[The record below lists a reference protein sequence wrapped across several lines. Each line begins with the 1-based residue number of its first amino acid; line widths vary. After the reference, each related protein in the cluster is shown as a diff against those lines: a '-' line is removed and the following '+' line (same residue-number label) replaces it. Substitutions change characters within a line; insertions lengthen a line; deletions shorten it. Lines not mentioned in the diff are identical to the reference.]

1 MIIIKKVIFIPIA
14 LFFIGCMHPNEE
26 SIWSVSEGMVLSTDG
41 FCRNVSVSN
50 DLAYVAAGQ
59 SGVQVWDLI
68 SGERLHGFLGY
79 SQDGSYLEFD
89 DIALVQRDEENDL
102 IFVAE
107 SNKKVKIFHFGDDNE
122 FLYRNEIM
130 SDKTKDFISFNVPG
144 NKFTMFV
151 ADNDDGLKWGTYRSD
166 TTIVFNIEIINWM
179 PSIGG
184 EVATDGKP
192 LGVDSDGVSK
202 VVMAVD
208 QLGVEFYDFDTLG
221 AEPVLISRFDLEGN
235 AEQVKLTD
243 IGAFVSCD
251 DFGAYFLSNNYI
263 ESGQGSVTHFAE
275 DLTVDHIS
283 VNDNIA
289 VLSIGPRGI
298 ALYDISDPLKPEPR
312 GIFDIGYVY
321 RSKFWKGK
329 LLACTRSGL
338 KIVTISS

>member
-1 MIIIKKVIFIPIA
+1 MIIIKKVIFIPIT

-26 SIWSVSEGMVLSTDG
+26 SIWSVSEVIVLSTDG

-289 VLSIGPRGI
+289 VLSIGPKGI

-321 RSKFWKGK
+321 RSKFWNGK

-338 KIVTISS
+338 KIVTINS

>member
-1 MIIIKKVIFIPIA
+1 
-14 LFFIGCMHPNEE
+14 MHPNEE

-289 VLSIGPRGI
+289 VLSIGPKGI

-321 RSKFWKGK
+321 RSKFWNGK

-338 KIVTISS
+338 KIVTINS

>member
-1 MIIIKKVIFIPIA
+1 MIIIKKVIFIPIII
-14 LFFIGCMHPNEE
+14 FFIGCMHPNEE
-26 SIWSVSEGMVLSTDG
+26 SIWSVSEGVVLSTDG

-59 SGVQVWDLI
+59 SGVQIWDLI

-192 LGVDSDGVSK
+192 LGVDCDGVSK
-202 VVMAVD
+202 LVMAVD

-221 AEPVLISRFDLEGN
+221 AEPVLSSRFDLEGN

-243 IGAFVSCD
+243 IGAFVLCD

-283 VNDNIA
+283 VNDDIA

-321 RSKFWKGK
+321 RSKFWNGK

-338 KIVTISS
+338 KIVTINS

>member
-221 AEPVLISRFDLEGN
+221 AQPVLSSRFDLEGN

-321 RSKFWKGK
+321 RSKFWNGK

-338 KIVTISS
+338 KIVTINS

>member
-1 MIIIKKVIFIPIA
+1 MIIIKKVIFIPIT

-184 EVATDGKP
+184 EVATDGKS
-192 LGVDSDGVSK
+192 LGVDSDGISRVA
-202 VVMAVD
+202 MAVD
-208 QLGVEFYDFDTLG
+208 QLGVEFYDLDTLG
-221 AEPVLISRFDLEGN
+221 AEPILSSRFDLEGN

-321 RSKFWKGK
+321 RSKFWNGK

-338 KIVTISS
+338 KIVTINS

>member
-1 MIIIKKVIFIPIA
+1 MIIIKKVIFIPIII
-14 LFFIGCMHPNEE
+14 FFIGCMHPNEE
-26 SIWSVSEGMVLSTDG
+26 SIWSVSEGVVLSTDG

-59 SGVQVWDLI
+59 YGVQIWDLI

-89 DIALVQRDEENDL
+89 DITLVQRDEENDL

-122 FLYRNEIM
+122 LLYRNEIM
-130 SDKTKDFISFNVPG
+130 SDKTKDFISFNVSG
-144 NKFTMFV
+144 NRFTMFV

-179 PSIGG
+179 PSTGG

-221 AEPVLISRFDLEGN
+221 AEPVLSSRFDLEGN

-263 ESGQGSVTHFAE
+263 ESGQGSVTHFAD

-321 RSKFWKGK
+321 RSKFWNGK

-338 KIVTISS
+338 KIVTINS

>member
-1 MIIIKKVIFIPIA
+1 
-14 LFFIGCMHPNEE
+14 
-26 SIWSVSEGMVLSTDG
+26 
-41 FCRNVSVSN
+41 
-50 DLAYVAAGQ
+50 
-59 SGVQVWDLI
+59 
-68 SGERLHGFLGY
+68 
-79 SQDGSYLEFD
+79 
-89 DIALVQRDEENDL
+89 
-102 IFVAE
+102 
-107 SNKKVKIFHFGDDNE
+107 
-122 FLYRNEIM
+122 
-130 SDKTKDFISFNVPG
+130 
-144 NKFTMFV
+144 MFV

-179 PSIGG
+179 PSTGG

-208 QLGVEFYDFDTLG
+208 QLGVEFYHFDTLG
-221 AEPVLISRFDLEGN
+221 AEPVLSSRFDLEGN

-321 RSKFWKGK
+321 RSKFWNGK

-338 KIVTISS
+338 KIVTINS

>member
-1 MIIIKKVIFIPIA
+1 MIIIKKVIFIPIII
-14 LFFIGCMHPNEE
+14 FFIGCMHPNEE
-26 SIWSVSEGMVLSTDG
+26 SIWSVSEGVVLSTDG

-59 SGVQVWDLI
+59 SGVQIWDLI

-144 NKFTMFV
+144 NRFTMFV

-221 AEPVLISRFDLEGN
+221 AEPVLSSRFDLEGN

-283 VNDNIA
+283 VNDDIA

-321 RSKFWKGK
+321 RSNFWNGK

-338 KIVTISS
+338 KIVTINS

>member
-1 MIIIKKVIFIPIA
+1 MIIINKRIFIPIII
-14 LFFIGCMHPNEE
+14 FFIGCMHPNEE
-26 SIWSVSEGMVLSTDG
+26 SIWSVSEGVVLSTDG

-130 SDKTKDFISFNVPG
+130 SDKTKDFISFNASG
-144 NKFTMFV
+144 NRFTMFV

-179 PSIGG
+179 PSTGG

-208 QLGVEFYDFDTLG
+208 QLGVEFYDLDTLG
-221 AEPVLISRFDLEGN
+221 AEPVLSSRFDLEGN

-321 RSKFWKGK
+321 RSKFWNGK
-329 LLACTRSGL
+329 PVSYTHLTLPTKA
-338 KIVTISS
+338 

>member
-1 MIIIKKVIFIPIA
+1 
-14 LFFIGCMHPNEE
+14 
-26 SIWSVSEGMVLSTDG
+26 
-41 FCRNVSVSN
+41 
-50 DLAYVAAGQ
+50 
-59 SGVQVWDLI
+59 
-68 SGERLHGFLGY
+68 
-79 SQDGSYLEFD
+79 
-89 DIALVQRDEENDL
+89 
-102 IFVAE
+102 
-107 SNKKVKIFHFGDDNE
+107 
-122 FLYRNEIM
+122 M

-144 NKFTMFV
+144 NRFTMFV

-179 PSIGG
+179 PSTGG

-208 QLGVEFYDFDTLG
+208 QLGVEFYDLDSLG
-221 AEPVLISRFDLEGN
+221 AEPVLSSRFDLEGN

>member
-1 MIIIKKVIFIPIA
+1 MIIIKKVIFIPIII
-14 LFFIGCMHPNEE
+14 FFIGCMHPNEE
-26 SIWSVSEGMVLSTDG
+26 SIWSVSEGVVLSTDG

-122 FLYRNEIM
+122 LLYRNEIM
-130 SDKTKDFISFNVPG
+130 SDKTKDFISFNVSG
-144 NKFTMFV
+144 NRFTMFV

-221 AEPVLISRFDLEGN
+221 AEPVLSSRFDLEGN

-263 ESGQGSVTHFAE
+263 ESGQGSVTHFAD

-321 RSKFWKGK
+321 RSKFWNGK

-338 KIVTISS
+338 KIVTINS

>member
-1 MIIIKKVIFIPIA
+1 MIIIKKVIFIPIT

-26 SIWSVSEGMVLSTDG
+26 SIWSVSEGVVLSTDG

-122 FLYRNEIM
+122 LLYRNEIM
-130 SDKTKDFISFNVPG
+130 SDKTKDFISFNVSG
-144 NKFTMFV
+144 NRFTMFV

-179 PSIGG
+179 PATGG
-184 EVATDGKP
+184 EVATDG
-192 LGVDSDGVSK
+192 
-202 VVMAVD
+202 
-208 QLGVEFYDFDTLG
+208 
-221 AEPVLISRFDLEGN
+221 
-235 AEQVKLTD
+235 
-243 IGAFVSCD
+243 
-251 DFGAYFLSNNYI
+251 
-263 ESGQGSVTHFAE
+263 
-275 DLTVDHIS
+275 
-283 VNDNIA
+283 
-289 VLSIGPRGI
+289 
-298 ALYDISDPLKPEPR
+298 
-312 GIFDIGYVY
+312 
-321 RSKFWKGK
+321 
-329 LLACTRSGL
+329 
-338 KIVTISS
+338 